1 MLNLLIFLLCVLIM
15 IGYYIVKNYDSFGG
29 IIIILLGLAV
39 IYVKTLAGHLNLFFV
54 KETFLISGV
63 VVMSF
68 TLLCTLFLYFFKEH
82 NKKVFTKHGVVLLL
96 LYIFFGFL
104 QQLLFQFIF
113 LETVYSLIDNVFL
126 VVLISAAFYAI
137 FHWKLKQIRFL
148 IVTFLAGL
156 FWSGFYVMYGN
167 LFWLAIS
174 HGILGTV
181 TFLWFFDGDI
191 LRHAIKNIKLNL

>member
-15 IGYYIVKNYDSFGG
+15 IGYYLVKNYDSFGG
-29 IIIILLGLAV
+29 GIIILLGIAV
-39 IYVKTLAGHLNLFFV
+39 IYVKNLVGHLNLFYV
-54 KETFLISGV
+54 KETFLTSGLV
-63 VVMSF
+63 VLGF
-68 TLLCTLFLYFFKEH
+68 TLVCTIFLYFFKEQD
-82 NKKVFTKHGVVLLL
+82 KKVFTKYGVVLLL

-113 LETVYSLIDNVFL
+113 FETVYSLLDNAVIVVF
-126 VVLISAAFYAI
+126 VSAAFYAV

-156 FWSGFYVMYGN
+156 FWSAFYVMYGN
-167 LFWLAIS
+167 LIWLGVS

-181 TFLWFFDGDI
+181 TFLWYFDGDI
-191 LRHAIKNIKLNL
+191 LRKTIKNIKLNL